1 MANNKK
7 ELFVHTVFRVQ
18 NLLVVFALL
27 VCAGLAG
34 CSKPA
39 APAQAAGPPPQ
50 KPPEVLVTTPVA
62 AEVTD
67 YEDFTGRT
75 MALATIDIRPRVTGY
90 LDKVLFKEGAEVQEK
105 DLLYE
110 IDPRPYQ
117 AEVDRAQGTVTQAQA
132 RLRRLNNDLQR
143 ANGMLPNKTITRE
156 AYDLIVGDQAEADAA
171 VGVAQATLDLAKL
184 NLSYCQV
191 RAPMRG
197 RMSRTL
203 LDAGNLVKADETIL
217 TTIVAQD
224 PIYAYFGVDERLLK
238 RVRSYVNQGLLKIG
252 TDGQIPILMGLADE
266 DGYPHQGY
274 VNFIDNRLDSNTGTL
289 QVRGIFQNPKH
300 NILPNLYARVRL
312 PLGNP
317 YKALT
322 IPEQALG
329 TDQGQKFVYVVNPE
343 NKVEYHGV
351 QIGKAQGKLRVILKG
366 LNEGDRVIVSG
377 LQRVRPDAVVDPK
390 PAPVEATA
398 GFNSDLKG
406 TGAQPVALTN
416 ERK

>member
-1 MANNKK
+1 VSTFLKHRAG
-7 ELFVHTVFRVQ
+7 LFFA
-18 NLLVVFALL
+18 ALL
-27 VCAGLAG
+27 LGIAIAG
-34 CSKPA
+34 CNRPA
-39 APAQAAGPPPQ
+39 APAQAGGPPPV
-50 KPPEVLVTTPVA
+50 KPPEVLVTVPAV

-90 LDKVLFKEGAEVQEK
+90 LDKVLFREGAEVKEK

-117 AEVDRAQGTVTQAQA
+117 AEVDRAQGTVQQAQA

-143 ANGMLPNKTITRE
+143 ARGMIPNKTITQE
-156 AYDLIVGDQAEADAA
+156 AYDLIVGDQAEGDAA
-171 VGVAQATLDLAKL
+171 VSVAQASLDLAKL

-191 RAPMRG
+191 RAPISG
-197 RMSRTL
+197 KMSRTL

-224 PIYAYFGVDERLLK
+224 PIYTYFGVDERLLK
-238 RVRSYVNQGLLKIG
+238 RVRSYVNKGLVKIG

-266 DGYPHQGY
+266 DGYPNEGY

-289 QVRGIFQNPKH
+289 QVRGIFNNPKH
-300 NILPNLYARVRL
+300 TILPNLFARVRL
-312 PLGNP
+312 PLGEA

-329 TDQGQKFVYVVNPE
+329 TDQGQKFVYVVDPQ

-351 QIGKAQGKLRVILKG
+351 QVGKAQGTQRVILNG
-366 LNEGDRVIVSG
+366 LNEGDRVVVSG
-377 LQRVRPDAVVDPK
+377 LQRVRPGVIVDPK
-390 PAPVEATA
+390 PAPTNGTA
-398 GFNSDLKG
+398 MQPMDVLKG
-406 TGAQPVALTN
+406 QTVKSDAN
-416 ERK
+416 KRS

>member
-1 MANNKK
+1 VNTVFKHRAWLFFSSLLLVAAIAGCNKK
-7 ELFVHTVFRVQ
+7 P
-18 NLLVVFALL
+18 
-27 VCAGLAG
+27 GG
-34 CSKPA
+34 
-39 APAQAAGPPPQ
+39 PAQAGPPPA
-50 KPPEVLVTTPVA
+50 KPPEVLVTTPVT

-90 LDKVLFKEGAEVQEK
+90 LDKVLFREGAEVKEK

-117 AEVDRAQGTVTQAQA
+117 AEVDRAQGTVQQAQA

-143 ANGMLPNKTITRE
+143 ARGMLPNKTITLE
-156 AYDLIVGDQAEADAA
+156 AYDLIVGDQAEGDAA
-171 VGVAQATLDLAKL
+171 VSVAQATLDLAKL

-191 RAPMRG
+191 RAPITG
-197 RMSRTL
+197 KMSRTL

-238 RVRSYVNQGLLKIG
+238 RVRSYVNKGLVKIG

-266 DGYPHQGY
+266 DGYPNEGY
-274 VNFIDNRLDSNTGTL
+274 VNFIDNRLDSSTGTL
-289 QVRGIFQNPKH
+289 QVRGIFKNPKH
-300 NILPNLYARVRL
+300 TILPNLFARVRL
-312 PLGNP
+312 PLGDA

-329 TDQGQKFVYVVNPE
+329 TDQGQKFVYVVDPD

-351 QIGKAQGKLRVILKG
+351 QIGKAQGTQRVILNGIK
-366 LNEGDRVIVSG
+366 EGDRVVVSG
-377 LQRVRPDAVVDPK
+377 LQRVRPGVIVEPK
-390 PAPVEATA
+390 PAPPTGTA
-398 GFNSDLKG
+398 MQPADVLKG
-406 TGAQPVALTN
+406 QTVKS
-416 ERK
+416 EMDKRS